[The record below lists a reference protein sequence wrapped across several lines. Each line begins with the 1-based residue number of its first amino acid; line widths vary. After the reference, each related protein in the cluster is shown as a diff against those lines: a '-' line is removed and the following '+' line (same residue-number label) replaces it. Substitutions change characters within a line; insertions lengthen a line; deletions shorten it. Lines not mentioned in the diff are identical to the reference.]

1 MTATLWMSQPHQSAW
16 HHNLPAVYSAL
27 PKADLHRTNMS
38 ECEEC
43 EQLMSGKTALNKYV
57 VICKSFFPS
66 SSSLYDHGC
75 VISVAYSGSPIWIC
89 RAKLE
94 RGARSSHTNSSPLWR
109 YCRPCNTQ
117 SKLTK
122 HNEESNTH
130 TDTHSNW
137 AAIKAPRQINAV
149 ADWLRFHRTCQKP
162 ECKLIAKSKTTL
174 FPRLMAFSWQT
185 LWMDWA
191 KISMMHDESCLLVS
205 SMQWRSRLNP
215 KFQAPCN
222 FIRGFWSFD
231 LGVAVTQSCFMC
243 FSPQNSSLY
252 WPQNDQIKRETAS
265 KLFFKA
271 KLRHT
276 MRYSDQVS

>member
-43 EQLMSGKTALNKYV
+43 EQLMSGKTALNKSV

-94 RGARSSHTNSSPLWR
+94 RGARSWHIYSWPLWR

-122 HNEESNTH
+122 HKEGSNTH
-130 TDTHSNW
+130 THRHTLKLGCNQGTTTNRCRGRL
-137 AAIKAPRQINAV
+137 AP
-149 ADWLRFHRTCQKP
+149 
-162 ECKLIAKSKTTL
+162 
-174 FPRLMAFSWQT
+174 
-185 LWMDWA
+185 
-191 KISMMHDESCLLVS
+191 VS
-205 SMQWRSRLNP
+205 SHLSKAWMQTNRKIKDNFVP
-215 KFQAPCN
+215 KADG
-222 FIRGFWSFD
+222 I
-231 LGVAVTQSCFMC
+231 
-243 FSPQNSSLY
+243 
-252 WPQNDQIKRETAS
+252 
-265 KLFFKA
+265 
-271 KLRHT
+271 
-276 MRYSDQVS
+276 